1 MFVIRCLPGSAK
13 IRHDQ
18 TIMRILLLCVLIAI
32 VALAIARKVKPATDQ
47 HGSSITAPT
56 SWPNESAQ
64 LTVATFNVQTGKD
77 IYGKRD
83 IARAAEVIKSA
94 DIVGVQEVYATGW
107 LNRVGLG
114 TPQTEALAQTGD
126 FGHLF
131 AATRFRWFR
140 ENRGNALLSK
150 IPLKQWRVVMLPDQT
165 GKSFRNMIIA
175 KFVWQETEITLI
187 NTHLHTTRGREHQ
200 LVAVLEEFAKHPR
213 AILLGDFNS
222 PRDTPLLAEFLQQNE
237 ASVVDAVGRA
247 GIDSNDSKR
256 IDWIFTKG
264 FEVVDGR
271 SLEKGVSDHPYYEVV
286 LQLSE
291 N

>member
-1 MFVIRCLPGSAK
+1 
-13 IRHDQ
+13 
-18 TIMRILLLCVLIAI
+18 MRILLLCVLIAL
-32 VALAIARKVKPATDQ
+32 VALALARKVKPATDQ
-47 HGSSITAPT
+47 HGSTITAP
-56 SWPNESAQ
+56 SNWPNEPAQ
-64 LTVATFNVQTGKD
+64 LTVATFNIQTGKD
-77 IYGKRD
+77 IHGKRD

-114 TPQTEALAQTGD
+114 TPQTEALAQTGA

-131 AATRFRWFR
+131 TATRLRWFR

-150 IPLKQWRVVMLPDQT
+150 VPIKQWRAVMLPDQT
-165 GKSFRNMIIA
+165 GKSFRNMVIA
-175 KFVWQETEITLI
+175 KFIWQETEITLI
-187 NTHLHTTRGREHQ
+187 NTHLHTTRGREQQ
-200 LVAVLEEFAKHPR
+200 LATVLQEFAKHPR

-222 PRDTPLLAEFLQQNE
+222 TRDTPLLAEFLQQNE
-237 ASVVDAVGRA
+237 ASVVDAIGRA
-247 GIDSNDSKR
+247 GVDANDPKR

-264 FEVVDGR
+264 FEIIDGS

-286 LQLSE
+286 LKLTT